1 MKKLKPEDRDLHTLD
16 IITREVG
23 LLELDDPEPT
33 VEDRRWAEIVAEAAH
48 ARAAEYRKNR
58 LPKTVPPI
66 KRAEPIGKRLA
77 AMPRAVLEPLF
88 AVLVQQLGPEVQFA
102 HRNLADLSDND
113 LRRMI
118 QKLERAGRQ
127 APQG

>member
-1 MKKLKPEDRDLHTLD
+1 MKKLNPEDRDLHTLD

-23 LLELDDPEPT
+23 LLELDAPEPT
-33 VEDRRWAEIVAEAAH
+33 AEERRWAEIVAEGVRE
-48 ARAAEYRKNR
+48 RAAEYRKNR
-58 LPKTVPPI
+58 LPKIIPPI
-66 KRAEPIGKRLA
+66 KKAEPITKRLT

-88 AVLVQQLGPEVQFA
+88 ATLVQQLGPEVQFA
-102 HRNLADLSDND
+102 HRNLEDLSDND

-118 QKLERAGRQ
+118 QKLEKAGRQ

>member
-33 VEDRRWAEIVAEAAH
+33 AEDRRWADSVVADV
-48 ARAAEYRKNR
+48 RSRVAEYRKNR

-66 KRAEPIGKRLA
+66 KKAEPITKRLA

-88 AVLVQQLGPEVQFA
+88 ASLIQQLGPDVQLA
-102 HRNLADLSDND
+102 HRHLEEYSDND
-113 LRRMI
+113 LRRLI
-118 QKLERAGRQ
+118 QKMEKSGRQ
-127 APQG
+127 GPQG